1 METKTG
7 MNFKRVLNCPSYFCE
22 HVQTRSCPVPD
33 VWTGETDWNGVVE
46 NLCVEWTDL
55 PMCGRHTTERQDRLC
70 GGQLKTA
77 AVDTDSNMWTASS
90 HWLCH

>member
-22 HVQTRSCPVPD
+22 HVQTRSCPLLD

-46 NLCVEWTDL
+46 NFCVDRPAHVWT
-55 PMCGRHTTERQDRLC
+55 PHYGETR
-70 GGQLKTA
+70 
-77 AVDTDSNMWTASS
+77 
-90 HWLCH
+90 